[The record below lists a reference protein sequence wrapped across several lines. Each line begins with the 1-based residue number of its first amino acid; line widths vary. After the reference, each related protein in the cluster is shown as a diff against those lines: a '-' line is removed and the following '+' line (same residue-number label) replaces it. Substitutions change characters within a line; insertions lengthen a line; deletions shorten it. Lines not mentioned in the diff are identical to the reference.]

1 MDLSFYREWQQLRG
15 GWESGMIHVL
25 WCRSTCFFDW
35 DCDSRVRW
43 TLFNN
48 WYHHLLRFGKLETFQ
63 RSYGPA
69 LQSLNWFFLETASRK
84 ISSINWKCYPFFFLI
99 HLWKKF
105 INIWYGK
112 KERYRSYQTIFPFG
126 MPDSFCFKSLWPWM
140 LLKKLLVFYLI
151 LLKL

>member
-25 WCRSTCFFDW
+25 WWRSTCFYDW

-48 WYHHLLRFGKLETFQ
+48 WYHHLPRYGKLETFQ

-69 LQSLNWFFLETASRK
+69 LQSLNWFFLETADRK
-84 ISSINWKCYPFFFLI
+84 ISSINWKCYPFLFFWLSIYEKNLSIFDMVRKRDIGLI
-99 HLWKKF
+99 
-105 INIWYGK
+105 
-112 KERYRSYQTIFPFG
+112 RP
-126 MPDSFCFKSLWPWM
+126 SFRLECQIHFVSSLYDHECF
-140 LLKKLLVFYLI
+140 
-151 LLKL
+151 

>member
-1 MDLSFYREWQQLRG
+1 MAWFTCCGEGPHVSMIGTVIHVFAELYLIIGIIIFLAMESWKHFNEAMDLLSKVWTDSFWRQR
-15 GWESGMIHVL
+15 
-25 WCRSTCFFDW
+25 T
-35 DCDSRVRW
+35 
-43 TLFNN
+43 
-48 WYHHLLRFGKLETFQ
+48 GK
-63 RSYGPA
+63 YPA
-69 LQSLNWFFLETASRK
+69 LIESVIL
-84 ISSINWKCYPFFFLI
+84 FFFLVI